1 MTKRVS
7 KADIPLGGSIKRR
20 VFPPFLLV
28 EHVNYQSIQKEV
40 RINARLAGPIV
51 FAQVAQVAMGFTD
64 TVMAGRLGPLD
75 LGAIAIGV
83 NLWILPYL
91 FCMGLLMAVS
101 SMTSHYFGAARFAA
115 IRDLMEQVGRVV
127 LVLSVLA
134 VGSIMAMAEG
144 LFLLRLDEGVTEV
157 AAAYVK
163 AVSFGLPA
171 VIGYLALRF
180 LSEGIGYTKPMM
192 VIQIIGLL
200 INILANWVFMFG
212 KLGVPAMGAEGAG
225 WATALV
231 MWITLFLLLGYIV
244 RHKRYRFVWIARPEK
259 RDWRKTREMLR
270 VGSPIAVSLVAEVGM
285 FAAIALLMGTL
296 GVTQVA
302 AHQVALNVAAMA
314 FMIPL
319 GISAATTV
327 RVGHALGEGRA
338 WLVRFRGLVGI
349 GFAAACMMLTAII
362 LFVFPRQIVSVYTQ
376 DAQVRE
382 LAVQLLFMAA
392 IFQLSDGIQISAN
405 GALRGMK
412 DTFYP
417 MVVTLIVYWLLGL
430 PLSWY
435 LGFVEEIGPRGLWMG
450 LVAGLTL
457 SAFWLVW
464 RFLHLTR
471 RLSAASAPA
480 SD

>member
-1 MTKRVS
+1 MNYR
-7 KADIPLGGSIKRR
+7 AIK
-20 VFPPFLLV
+20 
-28 EHVNYQSIQKEV
+28 KEV
-40 RINARLAGPIV
+40 RLNARLAGPIV
-51 FAQVAQVAMGFTD
+51 LAQVAQVAMGFTD

-75 LGAIAIGV
+75 LGAIAVGV

-91 FCMGLLMAVS
+91 FCVGLLMAIS

-115 IRDLMEQVGRVV
+115 IRDLMEQMGRVV

-134 VGSIMAMAEG
+134 VGSIFLMAWG
-144 LFLLRLDEGVTEV
+144 LVFVKLDAGIAAV
-157 AAAYVK
+157 AASYVR

-171 VIGYLALRF
+171 IIGYLALRF

-192 VIQIIGLL
+192 LIQLVALL
-200 INILANWVFMFG
+200 ANVLANWVFMFG

-231 MWITLFLLLGYIV
+231 MWLQLFLLLGYIL
-244 RHKRYRFVWIARPEK
+244 RHKRYRFIWITAAEP

-270 VGSPIAVSLVAEVGM
+270 VGAPIAVSLVAEVGM
-285 FAAIALLMGTL
+285 FAAVALLMGRL
-296 GVTQVA
+296 GVTEVA

-319 GISAATTV
+319 GISSATTV
-327 RVGHALGEGRA
+327 RVGHAIGEGRA
-338 WLVRFRGLVGI
+338 RLVRFRGLVGI
-349 GFAAACMMLTAII
+349 GFAASCMTLTASV
-362 LFVFPRQIVSVYTQ
+362 LFLFPEEIVSVYTG
-376 DAQVRE
+376 DVAVRE
-382 LAVQLLFMAA
+382 LAVKLLLMAA

-417 MVVTLIVYWLLGL
+417 MMITLVVYWLWGL

-435 LGFVEEIGPRGLWMG
+435 LGFSRHIGPQGLWMG

-457 SAFWLVW
+457 SAIWLVW
-464 RFLHLTR
+464 RFLRLTH
-471 RLSAASAPA
+471 RLPAGSVPA

>member
-1 MTKRVS
+1 MNRS
-7 KADIPLGGSIKRR
+7 IIKREIR
-20 VFPPFLLV
+20 
-28 EHVNYQSIQKEV
+28 K
-40 RINARLAGPIV
+40 NAQLAGPIV
-51 FAQVAQVAMGFTD
+51 LAQVAQVAMGFTD

-75 LGAIAIGV
+75 LGAIAVGV

-91 FCMGLLMAVS
+91 FCVGLLMAVS
-101 SMTSHYFGAARFAA
+101 TMTSQYFGAARFAA
-115 IRDLMEQVGRVV
+115 IRDLMEQMRQVV
-127 LVLSVLA
+127 FVLSVIA
-134 VGSIMAMAEG
+134 VGSIWLMAQG
-144 LFLLRLDEGVTEV
+144 LSLLQLDEGITAV
-157 AAAYVK
+157 ASAYIK

-192 VIQIIGLL
+192 VIQLIALL
-200 INILANWVFMFG
+200 ANVVANWVFMFG

-231 MWITLFLLLGYIV
+231 MWLQLFLLLGYIL
-244 RHKRYRFVWIARPEK
+244 RHKRYRFIWITPAES
-259 RDWRKTREMLR
+259 RDWQKTREMLR
-270 VGSPIAVSLVAEVGM
+270 VGLPIAVSLVAEVGM
-285 FAAIALLMGTL
+285 FAAVALLMGTL
-296 GVTQVA
+296 GVIEVA

-319 GISAATTV
+319 GISSATTV

-349 GFAAACMMLTAII
+349 GFAAACMTLTASV
-362 LFVFPRQIVSVYTQ
+362 LFLFPEEIVAVYTR
-376 DAQVRE
+376 DEEVRE
-382 LAVQLLFMAA
+382 LAIKLLLMAA

-412 DTFYP
+412 DTFHP
-417 MVVTLIVYWLLGL
+417 MMITLVVYWFLGL

-435 LGFVEEIGPRGLWMG
+435 LGFTRNIGPEGLWMG

-457 SAFWLVW
+457 SAIWLVW
-464 RFLHLTR
+464 RFL
-471 RLSAASAPA
+471 RLSGRLPAAPA
-480 SD
+480 LASD

>member
-1 MTKRVS
+1 MYRK
-7 KADIPLGGSIKRR
+7 SIK
-20 VFPPFLLV
+20 
-28 EHVNYQSIQKEV
+28 KELY
-40 RINARLAGPIV
+40 RNARLAGPIV
-51 FAQVAQVAMGFTD
+51 LAQVAQVAMGFTD

-75 LGAIAIGV
+75 LGAIAVGV

-91 FCMGLLMAVS
+91 FCVGLLMAVS
-101 SMTSHYFGAARFAA
+101 SMTSQYFGAARFSA

-127 LVLSVLA
+127 VLLSIFAVTSIVL
-134 VGSIMAMAEG
+134 MAHG
-144 LFLLRLDEGVTEV
+144 LSMLHLDEGVSLV

-163 AVSFGLPA
+163 AVAFGIPA

-192 VIQIIGLL
+192 VIQL
-200 INILANWVFMFG
+200 IALVANVLGNWVFMFG
-212 KLGVPAMGAEGAG
+212 KLGMPAMGAEGAG

-231 MWITLFLLLGYIV
+231 MWLQLFLLLGYIWF
-244 RHKRYRFVWIARPEK
+244 HKRYRFIWIAPPEP
-259 RDWRKTREMLR
+259 RCWQKTKEMLK
-270 VGSPIAVSLVAEVGM
+270 VGTPIAVSLVAEVGM
-285 FAAIALLMGTL
+285 FAAVALLMGTL
-296 GVTQVA
+296 GVTEVA

-319 GISAATTV
+319 GISSATTV

-338 WLVRFRGLVGI
+338 WLVRFRGLVGV
-349 GFAAACMMLTAII
+349 GFAAACMSLTATV
-362 LFVFPRQIVSVYTQ
+362 LFVFPMEIVSVYTQ
-376 DAQVRE
+376 DAQVRD
-382 LAVQLLFMAA
+382 LAVQLLLMAA

-412 DTFYP
+412 DTLYP
-417 MVVTLIVYWLLGL
+417 MMVTLIVYWFLGL

-435 LGFVEEIGPRGLWMG
+435 LGFSREIGPQGLWMG

-457 SAFWLVW
+457 SALWLVW
-464 RFLHLTR
+464 RFMYLTR
-471 RLSAASAPA
+471 TFPTSEDSA